1 MSALLIGLI
10 AGPICYLMVAKVKVA
25 FGYDDSLDAFGVHG
39 VGGTLGAILTG
50 VFASHYVNPM
60 FKDARGNV
68 TGSGLFDGNAH
79 QLLNQFAGV
88 AIAWILA
95 AVGTLILLK
104 VVDLTVGLRVTQE
117 QEVIGLDLTQ
127 HGQEGYSVD

>member
-1 MSALLIGLI
+1 
-10 AGPICYLMVAKVKVA
+10 
-25 FGYDDSLDAFGVHG
+25 
-39 VGGTLGAILTG
+39 
-50 VFASHYVNPM
+50 
-60 FKDARGNV
+60 
-68 TGSGLFDGNAH
+68 LFDGNAH

-104 VVDLTVGLRVTQE
+104 IVDLTVGLRVTQE